1 MFIFLRRRMLPAALL
16 VALTGC
22 ASLSADHGF
31 GEVSENVRQRL
42 GQAPLQSRADREH
55 GETREI
61 VQKLLQEPLTADSA
75 VQIALLNN
83 RSLQADYQE
92 LGIAE
97 ANWVQA
103 SRLPNPGFSFGRT
116 RSGDNLK
123 IDRSFSMA
131 VMGLLTLPLSSKI
144 ERRQFEVSKLTIVNR
159 ILQVAAETR
168 SAYYQSVAA
177 NQSIAYQEQVESA
190 AAAGSELAGKMAK
203 AGNFNQLEL
212 AREQAFHADAV
223 TQLTRSRQ
231 QAVIAREQLIRLLGL
246 SSVHTAMQLPP
257 RLPELPDQRPSL
269 QDAES
274 LAMAQR
280 LDIAAAR
287 LEVEGLQSTLGLNRA
302 TRFINVLDLAYLHNS
317 EPGIPHETG
326 YQISLEIPLFDW
338 GGARVAKS
346 EAIYMQ
352 AAHRLAATAVDA
364 QSQVRVAYH
373 GYQSAYD
380 LARHYRDQVVPLR
393 KRVSDEYLLRYNG
406 MLSSVFELL
415 ADAREQANAVNA
427 AIDANRD
434 FWLADSEM
442 QLALGGSVPPPTA
455 AAATSSSPAPAPVPT
470 PVPATAKPQ
479 GKQP

>member
-31 GEVSENVRQRL
+31 GEVSEVTKQRL
-42 GQAPLQSRADREH
+42 GQAPAQPRSEQEH
-55 GETREI
+55 SEARDT
-61 VQKLLQEPLTADSA
+61 VQKLLQQPLTADAA

-83 RSLQADYQE
+83 RNLQADYQE

-97 ANWVQA
+97 ANLVQA

-131 VMGLLTLPLSSKI
+131 LMGLLVLPTSSKI
-144 ERRQFEVSKLTIVNR
+144 EQRQFEVSKLTTVNR

-177 NQSIAYQEQVESA
+177 NQSITYQEQVESA

-231 QAVIAREQLIRLLGL
+231 QAVVAREQLIRLLGL
-246 SSVHTAMQLPP
+246 GSAQITLQLPP
-257 RLPELPDQRPSL
+257 RLPELPAQRPSL
-269 QDAES
+269 QDAEN

-280 LDIAAAR
+280 LDIAAAK
-287 LEVEGLQSTLGLNRA
+287 LEVEGLQATLGLNQA

-338 GGARVAKS
+338 GGARIAKS

-364 QSQVRVAYH
+364 QSQVRVAYQ

-380 LARHYRDQVVPLR
+380 LARHYNDQVVPLR

-427 AIDANRD
+427 AIDANRN

-442 QLALGGSVPPPTA
+442 QLALGGSLPISTPAP
-455 AAATSSSPAPAPVPT
+455 SSSPAP
-470 PVPATAKPQ
+470 AKPQ